1 MDASHQLADRQTT
14 ADQVYDAL
22 HEQIVSLK
30 LTPGSRISE
39 AQVAAEFGVSRQ
51 PVREA
56 FNRLGAAGLLLIR
69 PQRGTQVQKFSLA
82 EIAAARFVR
91 LAVELELISEA
102 ARRWTGDL
110 AADFLRVLAAQADAA
125 RRMDRAGF
133 HTLDEDFHEL
143 ITRAAGHPAAF
154 AVIKQNKAQL
164 DRLCVL
170 SLKNADEMTLLIED
184 HRAIYDALT
193 RQDAAAAHEVLRR
206 HLTRISATI
215 DTVRAKHAEYFAE

>member
-1 MDASHQLADRQTT
+1 MEATHQLAERQTT
-14 ADQVYDAL
+14 ADQVFDAL
-22 HEQIVSLK
+22 HAQIVSLK

-125 RRMDRAGF
+125 LLPLEVRPPSHEAGREMTQLRKL
-133 HTLDEDFHEL
+133 HLQLSLVTRGALREDVENQSG
-143 ITRAAGHPAAF
+143 AVEHPAL
-154 AVIKQNKAQL
+154 QQ
-164 DRLCVL
+164 
-170 SLKNADEMTLLIED
+170 TLEV
-184 HRAIYDALT
+184 AL
-193 RQDAAAAHEVLRR
+193 LRR
-206 HLTRISATI
+206 
-215 DTVRAKHAEYFAE
+215 